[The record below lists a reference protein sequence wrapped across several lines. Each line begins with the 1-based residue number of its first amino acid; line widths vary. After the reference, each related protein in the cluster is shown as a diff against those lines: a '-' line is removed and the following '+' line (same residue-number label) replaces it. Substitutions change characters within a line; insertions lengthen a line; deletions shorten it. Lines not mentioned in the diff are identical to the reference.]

1 VRRAIALGV
10 TGCAVALT
18 IAIVLVSPAGAACS
32 GTQLSPGADVK
43 AAVANA
49 PGGTTFCLAPGVYN
63 TSEVNP
69 KDGDSLVGPGA
80 VLDGGNTAGRAVA
93 NYNHAS
99 NVTLNGLEIRN
110 YANTYGAEDGAVGAF
125 YGTGWLLTDLW
136 VHNNAASG
144 ITLSYGT
151 SHRVSSSLIDHN
163 GCGGIMGAS
172 TVSPVITGNE
182 FAVNN
187 TGGNDGVT
195 NSCGGGK
202 LSRSTGLT
210 FTGNNSHGNHGYGF
224 WLDGMN
230 STPTFSG
237 NTFSGNEAGGVLLE
251 INANAQARVTNNYFA
266 GNGMAYPNR
275 VMFGAGVIVAATDHV
290 EIDHNRFTATNAHA
304 VTLDYSHRSDFPNL
318 GVHDISVHDNDIALR
333 TDGTSP
339 FSNIGRVGFYG
350 PQSEPGT
357 GSFNA
362 NRYYFDDPA
371 AWHFALHSVSA
382 DPYNLVTW
390 AQWRAA
396 GQDATSTLQ
405 PAAAFPT
412 DPFPTPTPTTPAP
425 TTPAPS
431 PSATIN
437 MLPGDVK
444 VMKCPNPGVLKT
456 SNKNSHGIT
465 VSCV

>member
-80 VLDGGNTAGRAVA
+80 ILDGGHTEGRAIA

-99 NVTLNGLEIRN
+99 NVTLSGLEVRN
-110 YANTYGAEDGAVGAF
+110 YANTYGPEDGAIGAWF
-125 YGTGWLLTDLW
+125 GSGWLLGDLW
-136 VHNNAASG
+136 VHNNAASAVLISESTG
-144 ITLSYGT
+144 LRLTG
-151 SHRVSSSLIDHN
+151 SLLDHN
-163 GCGGIMGAS
+163 GCGGIMGGGTGA
-172 TVSPVITGNE
+172 VVTGNE
-182 FAVNN
+182 IAFNN
-187 TGGNDGVT
+187 TGGNDGIGY
-195 NSCGGGK
+195 SCGGGK
-202 LSRSTGLT
+202 FGGVNPT
-210 FTGNNSHGNHGYGF
+210 FTDNNSHDNNGYGIWF
-224 WLDGMN
+224 DGRN
-230 STPTFSG
+230 TGELIVG
-237 NTFSGNEAGGVLLE
+237 NTFARNAGGGVLIE
-251 INANAQARVTNNYFA
+251 IGLNAQARVTNNYFA
-266 GNGMAYPNR
+266 GNGMGYPNR

-304 VTLDYSHRSDFPNL
+304 VTLDFTHRSDWPGLALNN
-318 GVHDISVHDNDIALR
+318 ISVHDNDIALR

-339 FSNIGRVGFYG
+339 YSNIGRVGFYG

-357 GSFNA
+357 ASFNA

-405 PAAAFPT
+405 PSAAFPT